1 MLRLYLLR
9 HAKSS
14 WAEPG
19 KRDID
24 RKLNARGEADLPNI
38 AALMKSRNWV
48 PAHVYCS
55 DAVRTRETLAG
66 IEGSF
71 VPRAAISYEPELY
84 SGDTASYMRFLI
96 DHGGTAPLMIVGH
109 NPTCEALAMQLAKD
123 GDGEALKTLAMK
135 YPTGG
140 LAVFDLDISNWS
152 ELKPHCGHLVDF
164 VIPREL

>member
-24 RKLNARGEADLPNI
+24 RKLNAHGESDLPNI
-38 AALMKSRNWV
+38 ANLMKGRGWV

-71 VPRAAISYEPELY
+71 VPRPGISYRADLY
-84 SGDTASYMRFLI
+84 SGDTDTYMQCLMA
-96 DHGGTAPLMIVGH
+96 HGGNEALMLVGH
-109 NPTCEALAMQLAKD
+109 NPSCEGLAMQLVND
-123 GDGEALKTLAMK
+123 GAPESLKTLAMK

-140 LAVFDLDISNWS
+140 LAVFDIALSSWS
-152 ELKPHCGHLVDF
+152 ALKPHCAHLVDF
-164 VIPREL
+164 IIPREL